1 MYKKFLLVF
10 IFSFLLIAPVLA
22 IGETVESV
30 DLLKKA
36 GEAAGYPSKTTNQYT
51 MATTVGAIINAALG
65 ILGAIFLG
73 LTFYAGYL
81 WFTAGGDEE
90 KVTQA
95 KAYLY
100 NGLIG
105 LVIVLASYG
114 LSRFVVTS
122 IISATFGD

>member
-1 MYKKFLLVF
+1 MRLKFL
-10 IFSFLLIAPVLA
+10 FLSILCLTFFTATSALA
-22 IGETVESV
+22 VESV
-30 DLLKKA
+30 NLLKNTGA
-36 GEAAGYPSKTTNQYT
+36 AAGYPSDTANEYS
-51 MATTVGAIINAALG
+51 MAATVGAIINAALG
-65 ILGAIFLG
+65 ILGVIFLG

-81 WFTAGGDEE
+81 WFTAGGEEE

-105 LVIVLASYG
+105 LVVILASYG

-122 IISATFGD
+122 IISATFGG

>member
-1 MYKKFLLVF
+1 MRLKFLSIF
-10 IFSFLLIAPVLA
+10 IFSFLLISPVLA
-22 IGETVESV
+22 VEPASIN
-30 DLLKKA
+30 LLKNT
-36 GEAAGYPSKTTNQYT
+36 GTAAGYPAETTT
-51 MATTVGAIINAALG
+51 EDSLAATVGAIINVALG
-65 ILGAIFLG
+65 ILGTVFLG

-90 KVTQA
+90 KTTQA

-105 LVIVLASYG
+105 MVIILASYG

-122 IISATFGD
+122 IISATFGG

>member
-1 MYKKFLLVF
+1 MFKKFLLIF
-10 IFSFLLIAPVLA
+10 IFSFLLVAPVLA
-22 IGETVESV
+22 VEPESV
-30 DLLKKA
+30 NLLKNTGA
-36 GEAAGYPSKTTNQYT
+36 AAGYPSQTTDQYS
-51 MATTVGAIINAALG
+51 MAATVGAIINIALG
-65 ILGAIFLG
+65 ILGTVFLG

-90 KVTQA
+90 KTTQA

-105 LVIVLASYG
+105 MIIVLASYG

-122 IISATFGD
+122 IISATFGG

>member
-1 MYKKFLLVF
+1 MRLKFLLIF

-22 IGETVESV
+22 VEPASIN
-30 DLLKKA
+30 LLKNTGA
-36 GEAAGYPSKTTNQYT
+36 AAGYPSETTNQYS
-51 MATTVGAIINAALG
+51 MAATVGAIINIALG
-65 ILGAIFLG
+65 ILGTIFLG

-105 LVIVLASYG
+105 MVIVLASYG

-122 IISATFGD
+122 IISATFGG

>member
-1 MYKKFLLVF
+1 MRKKILFLSIFCLMFF
-10 IFSFLLIAPVLA
+10 IASSALA
-22 IGETVESV
+22 VESV
-30 DLLKKA
+30 DLLKNTGA
-36 GEAAGYPSKTTNQYT
+36 AAGYPSQTANEYS
-51 MATTVGAIINAALG
+51 MAATVGAIINIALG
-65 ILGAIFLG
+65 ILGTIFLG

-81 WFTAGGDEE
+81 WFTAGGEEE

-105 LVIVLASYG
+105 MVIVLASYG

-122 IISATFGD
+122 IISATFGG

>member
-1 MYKKFLLVF
+1 MRKKFLFLSIF

-22 IGETVESV
+22 VESV
-30 DLLKKA
+30 DLLKNTGA
-36 GEAAGYPSKTTNQYT
+36 AAGYPSETTDQYS
-51 MATTVGAIINAALG
+51 MAATVGAIINVALG
-65 ILGAIFLG
+65 ILGTVFLG

-90 KVTQA
+90 KTTQA

-105 LVIVLASYG
+105 MIIVLASYG

-122 IISATFGD
+122 IISATFGG